1 MILLAELPDGVR
13 RANQLLEE
21 VTARDLGAWD
31 LFNTQLILRFL
42 GRKQEAIEV
51 SRKFLARPDRF
62 PAVRKESFRRALEY
76 CAGQRSEADL
86 LQSVQAS
93 RLDLS
98 NAHLSIAL
106 TALADGDR
114 KKARRHL
121 QRCFDTRYFEALPY
135 SLSRSLLARMSQD
148 PAWPPWIKLRP

>member
-1 MILLAELPDGVR
+1 M
-13 RANQLLEE
+13 
-21 VTARDLGAWD
+21 
-31 LFNTQLILRFL
+31 
-42 GRKQEAIEV
+42 
-51 SRKFLARPDRF
+51 
-62 PAVRKESFRRALEY
+62 
-76 CAGQRSEADL
+76 
-86 LQSVQAS
+86 QAS

>member
-1 MILLAELPDGVR
+1 MGTGTP
-13 RANQLLEE
+13 LE
-21 VTARDLGAWD
+21 RG
-31 LFNTQLILRFL
+31 
-42 GRKQEAIEV
+42 
-51 SRKFLARPDRF
+51 P
-62 PAVRKESFRRALEY
+62 
-76 CAGQRSEADL
+76 EADL
-86 LQSVQAS
+86 LESVQAS